1 MTRHP
6 KHCLRCGSADLRDI
20 VYGTPADP
28 TLLHLWGDGQVML
41 RPRRASDGKSPG
53 WMCAECGL
61 ETSDI
66 KASRP
71 LDADWRGR
79 C

>member
-1 MTRHP
+1 MSRFP
-6 KHCLRCGSADLRDI
+6 EHCPRCGSRDLKDI

-28 TLLHLWGDGQVML
+28 TLLHLWADGQVML
-41 RPRRASDGKSPG
+41 RPRRSDDGKSPG

-61 ETSDI
+61 ETADI
-66 KASRP
+66 KTSRP
-71 LDADWRGR
+71 LPANWRGR